1 MGHSSSIAFGIAIA
15 KPGLTIW
22 CLDGD
27 GAILM
32 HLGAVTTIGS
42 IAQANYR
49 HIVFNNGM
57 HESVGVQATCAF
69 GLDFSAIAKGCRYKA
84 YWKAGNADEFI
95 EAIKQAQNSEGP
107 VLIEVL
113 VNAKS
118 RKDLG
123 RPTISPVMNK
133 IDFISNLSAE

>member
-1 MGHSSSIAFGIAIA
+1 MGSVA
-15 KPGLTIW
+15 
-22 CLDGD
+22 
-27 GAILM
+27 
-32 HLGAVTTIGS
+32 TIGS
-42 IAQANYR
+42 IAPTNYR

-69 GLDFSAIAKGCRYKA
+69 GLDFLDIAKGCRYKA
-84 YWKAGNADEFI
+84 YWKAENADEFI
-95 EAIKQAQNSEGP
+95 EAIKQARKCEGP
-107 VLIEVL
+107 VLIEVM
-113 VNAKS
+113 VNARS